1 MSVFRASTT
10 GSVLGR
16 GRDMFVSKTTEFSEL
31 RSRSCELCGL
41 SDELETDTVQ
51 LWSRTA
57 LISTTGS
64 VRDPHALDADE
75 DSSWQL
81 LSLKDDENASVL
93 LPLLLHTS

>member
-1 MSVFRASTT
+1 MLVFRASTT

-57 LISTTGS
+57 
-64 VRDPHALDADE
+64 HDADE